1 MRPLSIALSHNTL
14 TPPMSEV
21 PLMMTSSIAENIIIV
36 WITSVHTTA
45 FKPPCEAEE
54 KEEVTYSVCPG
65 LVVVSL
71 CWVLTT
77 HV

>member
-1 MRPLSIALSHNTL
+1 
-14 TPPMSEV
+14 
-21 PLMMTSSIAENIIIV
+21 MMTSSIAENIIIV

-54 KEEVTYSVCPG
+54 EEEVSYSVCPG
-65 LVVVSL
+65 LVVSL